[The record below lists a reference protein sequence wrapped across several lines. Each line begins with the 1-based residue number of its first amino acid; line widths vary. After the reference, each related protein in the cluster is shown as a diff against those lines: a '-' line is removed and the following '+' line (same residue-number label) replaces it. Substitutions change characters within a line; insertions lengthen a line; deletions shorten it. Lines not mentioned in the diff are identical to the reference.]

1 MGLNLRTNKIMK
13 FWEHK
18 CKKLITDEIVQRLP
32 IKFVLAIIG
41 PPLMSTWS
49 LTLYNVTDVPK
60 INNNNK

>member
-1 MGLNLRTNKIMK
+1 MYR
-13 FWEHK
+13 
-18 CKKLITDEIVQRLP
+18 KLITDEIVQRLP

-60 INNNNK
+60 INNKNK

>member
-1 MGLNLRTNKIMK
+1 MVNGSSGISTVK
-13 FWEHK
+13 K
-18 CKKLITDEIVQRLP
+18 CKKLFTDEIVQRLP
-32 IKFVLAIIG
+32 IKFVLTIIG